1 MVRGETSGQDAAFI
15 AMSIYVCLFF
25 VVIMTAGLLILNE
38 PILRLMNSPEELMGD
53 ISKYMAIIY
62 AGLFVTCAYNALS
75 AVLRALGDS
84 RSPLYFL
91 IISAVLNVFMDI
103 GFIVFFH
110 MGVEGC
116 AYATVIA
123 QGISALL
130 CLVYI
135 IKKFDVLKLK
145 KRDFKFSFL
154 CDPEAVVSGRSHGTP
169 VFHYGLSR
177 TIIVQGAINVY
188 GPVSMAGFSA
198 ASKIQ
203 NIICTDIWFLLE
215 LP

>member
-1 MVRGETSGQDAAFI
+1 
-15 AMSIYVCLFF
+15 
-25 VVIMTAGLLILNE
+25 
-38 PILRLMNSPEELMGD
+38 MGD

-123 QGISALL
+123 QEFPQCCA
-130 CLVYI
+130 
-135 IKKFDVLKLK
+135 
-145 KRDFKFSFL
+145 
-154 CDPEAVVSGRSHGTP
+154 
-169 VFHYGLSR
+169 
-177 TIIVQGAINVY
+177 
-188 GPVSMAGFSA
+188 
-198 ASKIQ
+198 
-203 NIICTDIWFLLE
+203 WFT
-215 LP
+215 